1 MLQRDYDKVEGW
13 VITNHVKFNESKCQ
27 ILHQDSPGYMYRQVE
42 NSPIKR
48 DLGVLADGK
57 LNLSQQ
63 CALEPEGPTT
73 LWSTSGSALP
83 AGKGRGCPLCCVA
96 SPRALG
102 ASVGTTI

>member
-1 MLQRDYDKVEGW
+1 VLQRDYDKVEGW
-13 VITNHVKFNESKCQ
+13 VITNHVIFNESKCQ

-63 CALEPEGPTT
+63 CALQSQRTN
-73 LWSTSGSALP
+73 STMGGIRPSA
-83 AGKGRGCPLCCVA
+83 ATR
-96 SPRALG
+96 
-102 ASVGTTI
+102 

>member
-63 CALEPEGPTT
+63 CALQSQRTN
-73 LWSTSGSALP
+73 STMGCIRPSA
-83 AGKGRGCPLCCVA
+83 ATR
-96 SPRALG
+96 
-102 ASVGTTI
+102 